1 MHEIDQ
7 TPAPSPACGHPVCSH
22 AGAWEGLAELWL
34 GTGTRQ
40 AETEQPCLA
49 ASAGSG
55 KELM

>member
-1 MHEIDQ
+1 MHEINQ
-7 TPAPSPACGHPVCSH
+7 TPAPSSACGHPVCSC

-34 GTGTRQ
+34 GTGIRQ

-55 KELM
+55 GV